1 MTRMV
6 RHRVTGRRRYVGVEV
21 GARVGPVRRRRR
33 EDAGCNK
40 KQDRKCTYD
49 VISQCVRV
57 TIMAMETPQCLPLV
71 LFMTYMLLSLIRNR

>member
-21 GARVGPVRRRRR
+21 GARVGPVGRRRR

-40 KQDRKCTYD
+40 KQDWQCTYD
-49 VISQCVRV
+49 VIS
-57 TIMAMETPQCLPLV
+57 
-71 LFMTYMLLSLIRNR
+71 

>member
-6 RHRVTGRRRYVGVEV
+6 RHRVTGRRRDVGVEV

-40 KQDRKCTYD
+40 KPEWQCTYN
-49 VISQCVRV
+49 VKSEHVRL
-57 TIMAMETPQCLPLV
+57 TIMAMENQQCLPFV
-71 LFMTYMLLSLIRNR
+71 LFMT